1 MPQTSN
7 RILDEFARFV
17 TDAAGVARGVRT
29 EAETAI
35 RTQAEKVLRDLDVVQ
50 REEFEAVREMAVRAR
65 QENEALAARL
75 DALERAAGTVPEA
88 GAAAPKPKAATRKRA
103 AKPAVDPGI

>member
-65 QENEALAARL
+65 QENEALAVRL
-75 DALERAAGTVPEA
+75 EALERAAGIVPEA
-88 GAAAPKPKAATRKRA
+88 AATAKPKAASTRKRA

>member
-17 TDAAGVARGVRT
+17 TDAAGVARGVRA

-65 QENEALAARL
+65 QENEALAARVE
-75 DALERAAGTVPEA
+75 ALERAAGL
-88 GAAAPKPKAATRKRA
+88 AAPAGPKAGSARKRA
-103 AKPAVDPGI
+103 AKPADDPGA